1 MIVVKKKRKKIRI
14 NKNGELEKRG
24 EKNEIGKGII
34 KMNVKKNFIEEKKK
48 THHVK
53 REKTIKEAKK

>member
-1 MIVVKKKRKKIRI
+1 M
-14 NKNGELEKRG
+14 EKRG

>member
-24 EKNEIGKGII
+24 EKNEMK
-34 KMNVKKNFIEEKKK
+34 
-48 THHVK
+48 
-53 REKTIKEAKK
+53 